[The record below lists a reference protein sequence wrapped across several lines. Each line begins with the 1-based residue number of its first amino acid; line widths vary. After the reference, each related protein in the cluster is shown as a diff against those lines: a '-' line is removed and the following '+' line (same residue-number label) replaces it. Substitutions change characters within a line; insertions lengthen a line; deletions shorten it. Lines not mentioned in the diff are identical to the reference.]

1 MYKRLYFIGI
11 PAYIVML
18 VFSLVFYKERTIL
31 LDSAYNLFYII
42 KDNNFCIQH
51 YRFGDVLSQLL
62 PLATV
67 RTGQPLPVVLAA
79 YSAGFVLCYFLA
91 YFICGSVLKR
101 YDMAIV
107 ILLLNILFV
116 SDTFYF
122 MQSQLPEAIALL
134 MILFSILEGKQLN
147 TTSLLSWCVLALL
160 VITVVFFHP
169 IAVFVIFF
177 CSLFFILSKQLL
189 IDKRLLYATGA
200 LYLVTML
207 VKMTVFKTPY
217 ENHSMSGMKNFISQF
232 PDYFTIYSNKR
243 FFYDCVTKYYWI
255 AVLFIG
261 TTVYYTMR
269 KEYKKLGVFLLFF
282 IGYLALVNISY
293 PFASTP
299 EFYMENLYLPLAV
312 FIGIPFVFDML
323 PMLDKKK
330 IALPVLLLILI
341 TGSIRLYA
349 THTTYTARLDYERR
363 ILSEYDNKKVILQA
377 KKTDTDTLQMLWGTP
392 YEFLL
397 LSTCEQNKPASI
409 IIDENAG
416 KFGWADDLRNALVV
430 NWNLFMYKDINP
442 KYFHFTDTVTGYK
455 VVR

>member
-79 YSAGFVLCYFLA
+79 YSAVFVLCYFLA

-189 IDKRLLYATGA
+189 IDKRL
-200 LYLVTML
+200 
-207 VKMTVFKTPY
+207 
-217 ENHSMSGMKNFISQF
+217 
-232 PDYFTIYSNKR
+232 
-243 FFYDCVTKYYWI
+243 
-255 AVLFIG
+255 
-261 TTVYYTMR
+261 
-269 KEYKKLGVFLLFF
+269 
-282 IGYLALVNISY
+282 
-293 PFASTP
+293 
-299 EFYMENLYLPLAV
+299 
-312 FIGIPFVFDML
+312 
-323 PMLDKKK
+323 
-330 IALPVLLLILI
+330 
-341 TGSIRLYA
+341 
-349 THTTYTARLDYERR
+349 
-363 ILSEYDNKKVILQA
+363 
-377 KKTDTDTLQMLWGTP
+377 
-392 YEFLL
+392 
-397 LSTCEQNKPASI
+397 
-409 IIDENAG
+409 
-416 KFGWADDLRNALVV
+416 
-430 NWNLFMYKDINP
+430 
-442 KYFHFTDTVTGYK
+442 
-455 VVR
+455 